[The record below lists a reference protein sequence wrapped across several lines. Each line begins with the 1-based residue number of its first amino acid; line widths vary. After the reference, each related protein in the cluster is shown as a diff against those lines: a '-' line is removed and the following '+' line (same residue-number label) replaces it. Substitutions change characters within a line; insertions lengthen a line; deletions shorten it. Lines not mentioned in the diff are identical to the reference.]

1 MGTLFGSPTSGVSRG
16 LARRTRRAAAL
27 ALALP
32 AALVVPHAATAA
44 AAGDAPVVTN
54 TVSATYDVDHAWQV
68 FNAVDRNRAN
78 AAVGGTASV
87 KYAVGVTA
95 LGSPARSGLEVSGTL
110 GVTNPDEQALAVEL
124 SAALAGAG
132 TCTIAAPDE
141 SPATGLQVTLPPGP
155 SSFAYTCA
163 PGSAPADSA
172 TTTVT
177 VSWQAPAVEQQAAR
191 AAGSTSAVAQSAY
204 VVDQRT
210 DELTTVTSSL
220 DGSSPVG
227 LGTFDWDDVWAAPD
241 HRVVVQV
248 SSLALAPGDGACAD
262 HTAVARESADATT
275 DTETVTVCPA
285 EVLGEQSFGKAV
297 GRVRATCQGTVRAH
311 LVNRS
316 GRTVVYRL
324 RVGTRVQRFWV
335 RPQYAKA
342 VVSHGGSPRCRH
354 PSCRICAG
362 RADPGPPALPG
373 AERAARRRPPHHDA
387 LTPSTPRRLRP
398 HGGRRRRRVPTSSSA
413 PVCRTPPRRRSGLV
427 ARVRRVSRSRGWDG
441 LPRLR
446 AELPGRPAPA
456 RPVQSSGLLT
466 R

>member
-32 AALVVPHAATAA
+32 AALGVPHAATAA

-141 SPATGLQVTLPPGP
+141 SPAPGLQVTLPPGL

-177 VSWQAPAVEQQAAR
+177 VSWQASAVEQQAAR

-227 LGTFDWDDVWAAPD
+227 LGTYDWDDVWAAPD

-342 VVSHGGSPRCRH
+342 VVSHGRPR
-354 PSCRICAG
+354 AG
-362 RADPGPPALPG
+362 V
-373 AERAARRRPPHHDA
+373 
-387 LTPSTPRRLRP
+387 T
-398 HGGRRRRRVPTSSSA
+398 
-413 PVCRTPPRRRSGLV
+413 
-427 ARVRRVSRSRGWDG
+427 
-441 LPRLR
+441 LR
-446 AELPGRPAPA
+446 AGSAQVGRTQVPQRCQAPSVLPDA
-456 RPVQSSGLLT
+456 GLRT
-466 R
+466 TTH